1 MPSQASI
8 FNKGTFTGTEF
19 FTQLFYYR
27 LLTTYA
33 GINMYQVFR
42 VPSRAAELAEGWSH
56 ENQITRIKQPYEKS
70 VLGSGSLPFFF

>member
-42 VPSRAAELAEGWSH
+42 VPSRAAELAEG
-56 ENQITRIKQPYEKS
+56 
-70 VLGSGSLPFFF
+70 

>member
-27 LLTTYA
+27 LLTTTYP
-33 GINMYQVFR
+33 GFNIYQGYFELPHAR
-42 VPSRAAELAEGWSH
+42 RSRPKAEATSD
-56 ENQITRIKQPYEKS
+56 
-70 VLGSGSLPFFF
+70 GSLELNNLMKS

>member
-27 LLTTYA
+27 LLTTYP
-33 GINMYQVFR
+33 GFNMYQRCFEFPR
-42 VPSRAAELAEGWSH
+42 ARRSRPKAEATS
-56 ENQITRIKQPYEKS
+56 Y
-70 VLGSGSLPFFF
+70 GSLELNNLMKTQY

>member
-8 FNKGTFTGTEF
+8 FNKGTFTGAEF

-33 GINMYQVFR
+33 RINMYQVFR
-42 VPSRAAELAEGWSH
+42 VPSRAAELAEG
-56 ENQITRIKQPYEKS
+56 
-70 VLGSGSLPFFF
+70 